1 MSSWRQIFKTIQ
13 PSRNK
18 WTSFLW
24 SYAMDLQGLVDLE
37 ILEYVNSFQKAWNEF
52 SKSMYA
58 W

>member
-37 ILEYVNSFQKAWNEF
+37 ILEYVNSFQKA
-52 SKSMYA
+52 
-58 W
+58 